1 MFMKA
6 DLFRYL
12 VLLREGG
19 VYADVDVMLETDLDN
34 FILAGMTFFAPRDVP
49 CEYAGEAFCL
59 WNGIVGSTPGHPIL
73 VRAVER
79 LVNLIQDRADTY
91 DMEREVCLHE
101 GSNLPLWKIRA
112 QPLLFL
118 SGPCGLG
125 LAMNEALGRSSL
137 ESLPVGYVR
146 DTNRDQSNDYGD
158 AFVLIGDKYDLGQFR
173 ISDSDRNII
182 FASTDVPN
190 VSSAARAPLHAT
202 NADKH
207 RQSRIGQHRTEHYSL
222 SKKGTKIWG
231 TSNVYINDLA
241 SDYAIRL
248 NIKHTSEMSLHG

>member
-1 MFMKA
+1 LSIKA

-19 VYADVDVMLETDLDN
+19 IYADVDVMLETDLDS
-34 FILAGMTFFAPRDVP
+34 FILAGMSFFAPRDVP

-91 DMEREVCLHE
+91 DMENQVCLHE
-101 GSNLPLWKIRA
+101 GSTFPVWKIRA

-125 LAMNEALGRSSL
+125 LAMNEALGRPSL
-137 ESLPVGYVR
+137 DSLPVGYVEAA
-146 DTNRDQSNDYGD
+146 DRDQSLDYGD
-158 AFVLIGDKYDLGQFR
+158 AYVLVGDKYDLGQFR
-173 ISDSDRNII
+173 FSDSDRNII
-182 FASTDVPN
+182 FASTNVPDAE
-190 VSSAARAPLHAT
+190 SSARAPLHTAH
-202 NADKH
+202 ADKDG
-207 RQSRIGQHRTEHYSL
+207 QSRIGQHRPEHYSL
-222 SKKGTKIWG
+222 SKKGAKVWG
-231 TSNVYINDLA
+231 TSNVYTNDLA
-241 SDYAIRL
+241 SDNAIRM
-248 NIKHTSEMSLHG
+248 NIKYTSGIPPQR